1 MYSVYANTIV
11 YNCIYARA
19 HQVLV
24 ATLFCVIL
32 TYAKIADN
40 GSVVQVRKRG
50 GKERGEGEE
59 ESKGG

>member
-1 MYSVYANTIV
+1 
-11 YNCIYARA
+11 
-19 HQVLV
+19 
-24 ATLFCVIL
+24 VIL